1 MRRRDLWGPLER
13 GPRRL
18 PPGERLKR
26 EIIEELSM
34 EFRRDLRIGLAR
46 LYRALRRDIRMAV
59 LEAAGKAPSPAA
71 AAAAIPEVEEEEE
84 KKGFFEDLFK
94 FDVKWDDII
103 KYGGAAIA
111 GALAVL
117 IITHWDDIY
126 NFFTKAKQEGMSEDQ
141 MKQGLTDI
149 IQKALSSFGK

>member
-1 MRRRDLWGPLER
+1 MWGPPPPER

-26 EIIEELSM
+26 EIVEELSI

-46 LYRALRRDIRMAV
+46 LYRALRRDIRMAI
-59 LEAAGKAPSPAA
+59 LEAAGKAPAQLTAA
-71 AAAAIPEVEEEEE
+71 PEVEEEEE

-94 FDVKWDDII
+94 FDIKWDDII
-103 KYGGAAIA
+103 KYGGAALA

-126 NFFTKAKQEGMSEDQ
+126 NFFTKAKQEGMSEEQ
-141 MKQGLTDI
+141 MKQGLADI
-149 IQKALSSFGK
+149 IQRALSSFGK